1 MNKLHS
7 NTRHTPLAAALAAAL
22 TLLAGGASA
31 QDTATTAGVTEL
43 DKVMVKGVRGA
54 QAEAIE
60 NKRSAAQIIDSISAE
75 DIGKLPDVTITD
87 SLQRVPG
94 VQIRRSAGEGSQLNI
109 RGMPQV
115 QTTMNG
121 ELYLSAGGGDQYGQ
135 PNIGRAQPDF
145 VDIPPT
151 LFSGVDVIKSP
162 TAADLDGGISGT
174 VSLKTRRPFDLPEGW
189 TFSGQAEGSYG
200 DRVQKANALYSGL
213 ASFRTARWGALLAV
227 SYSDATL
234 ENKHPSV
241 YSNGAQKSTEQNV
254 GFNFNGDGRI
264 GNNTDPGN
272 LPRDYFYNWVATE
285 LDNRST
291 DRQRTGLNG
300 SFQFNINDA
309 WTVLADAAYTKL
321 EDH

>member
-1 MNKLHS
+1 
-7 NTRHTPLAAALAAAL
+7 A
-22 TLLAGGASA
+22 
-31 QDTATTAGVTEL
+31 AGVTDL

-60 NKRSAAQIIDSISAE
+60 NKRTAAQIIDSISAE

-174 VSLKTRRPFDLPEGW
+174 VSLKTRRP
-189 TFSGQAEGSYG
+189 
-200 DRVQKANALYSGL
+200 
-213 ASFRTARWGALLAV
+213 
-227 SYSDATL
+227 
-234 ENKHPSV
+234 
-241 YSNGAQKSTEQNV
+241 
-254 GFNFNGDGRI
+254 
-264 GNNTDPGN
+264 
-272 LPRDYFYNWVATE
+272 
-285 LDNRST
+285 
-291 DRQRTGLNG
+291 
-300 SFQFNINDA
+300 
-309 WTVLADAAYTKL
+309 
-321 EDH
+321 

>member
-31 QDTATTAGVTEL
+31 QDTATAPGVTEL

-162 TAADLDGGISGT
+162 TAPIWMA
-174 VSLKTRRPFDLPEGW
+174 
-189 TFSGQAEGSYG
+189 
-200 DRVQKANALYSGL
+200 
-213 ASFRTARWGALLAV
+213 ASAA
-227 SYSDATL
+227 
-234 ENKHPSV
+234 PS
-241 YSNGAQKSTEQNV
+241 
-254 GFNFNGDGRI
+254 R
-264 GNNTDPGN
+264 
-272 LPRDYFYNWVATE
+272 
-285 LDNRST
+285 
-291 DRQRTGLNG
+291 
-300 SFQFNINDA
+300 
-309 WTVLADAAYTKL
+309 
-321 EDH
+321 

>member
-1 MNKLHS
+1 MPVETVVDLSSLGGDHEQAAFE
-7 NTRHTPLAAALAAAL
+7 HPAIPHLAAALATAL

-31 QDTATTAGVTEL
+31 QDTATTPGVTEL

-151 LFSGVDVIKSP
+151 L
-162 TAADLDGGISGT
+162 
-174 VSLKTRRPFDLPEGW
+174 
-189 TFSGQAEGSYG
+189 
-200 DRVQKANALYSGL
+200 
-213 ASFRTARWGALLAV
+213 
-227 SYSDATL
+227 
-234 ENKHPSV
+234 
-241 YSNGAQKSTEQNV
+241 
-254 GFNFNGDGRI
+254 
-264 GNNTDPGN
+264 
-272 LPRDYFYNWVATE
+272 
-285 LDNRST
+285 
-291 DRQRTGLNG
+291 
-300 SFQFNINDA
+300 A
-309 WTVLADAAYTKL
+309 WTSSNRPPPPIWMAASAAPSR
-321 EDH
+321 